1 MAGWRRMP
9 AMVESIPPAS
19 NQPAASSSGALTYR
33 DAGVNIDAAEE
44 ALAASKTA
52 IRGTFGPR
60 VLADVGS
67 FGGLFR
73 ADNLGKEPVL
83 VATAD
88 GVGTKIR
95 IATSISRFNTVGRCL
110 VQHCINDALVQGAE
124 PLFFLD
130 YIGVGKLNPE
140 MVASAITGVAAAC
153 KDHGVALLGGETAEM
168 PGVYPDDEFDLV
180 GTLVGVVEREHLLDG
195 SRVKSG
201 DRLIGLPSNGLHTNG
216 YSLARRIVEQ
226 RMAKKNYL
234 EPFPGEPNGE
244 SCADVLLRPHICY
257 LHAMRPFLQRK
268 ELHAMAHIT
277 GGGVPDNL
285 PRVLN
290 GKGAQVSRSAVP
302 PLNVFRQLV
311 AAGEVPMDEAWR
323 AFNMGVGF
331 VMVVDAAAAIGIFDD
346 LQNAG
351 EKPFHMGQVTDAE
364 GVHWLD

>member
-1 MAGWRRMP
+1 MP
-9 AMVESIPPAS
+9 GMVEPVPPSA
-19 NQPAASSSGALTYR
+19 QETPEAGSGAMTYR

-44 ALAASKTA
+44 ALAKSKKA
-52 IRGTFGPR
+52 IRESFGPR

-73 ADNLGKEPVL
+73 ADGLGKEPVL

-95 IATSISRFNTVGRCL
+95 IATAVERFDTVGRCL

-130 YIGVGKLNPE
+130 YIGVGHLKPA
-140 MVASAITGVAAAC
+140 MVAAAIEGVAEAC
-153 KDHGVALLGGETAEM
+153 KDNQLSLLGGETAEM

-180 GTLVGVVEREHLLDG
+180 GTLVGVVEREHLVDG
-195 SRVKSG
+195 SRVTSG

-216 YSLARRIVEQ
+216 YSLARRIVED
-226 RMAKKNYL
+226 RMGIGDYNQ
-234 EPFPGEPNGE
+234 PFPGEADGA
-244 SCADVLLRPHICY
+244 SCADVLLRNHISY
-257 LHAMRPFLQRK
+257 LPAARPFLKRS

-290 GKGAQVSRSAVP
+290 GHGAEVSREAVP
-302 PLNVFRQLV
+302 KLNVFEQLV
-311 AAGEVPMDEAWR
+311 AAGEVPRDESWR

-331 VMVVDAAAAIGIFDD
+331 IFVVAADAAEQFTRELAE
-346 LQNAG
+346 AG
-351 EKPFHMGQVTDAE
+351 EQPFDMGQVVDAE

>member
-1 MAGWRRMP
+1 MLGMVDPVPPSAPDSTDAG
-9 AMVESIPPAS
+9 
-19 NQPAASSSGALTYR
+19 SGAMTYR

-44 ALAASKTA
+44 ALAQSKKA
-52 IRGTFGPR
+52 IRRSFGPR
-60 VLADVGS
+60 VMADVGA

-73 ADNLGKEPVL
+73 ADGLGKEPVL

-95 IATSISRFNTVGRCL
+95 IATSISRFDTVGRCL

-130 YIGVGKLNPE
+130 YIGVGKLHPE
-140 MVASAITGVAAAC
+140 MVASAITGVAEAC
-153 KDHGVALLGGETAEM
+153 CDHGVSLLGGETAEM

-226 RMAKKNYL
+226 RMGVSDYRQ
-234 EPFPGEPNGE
+234 PFPGEPGGE
-244 SCADVLLRPHICY
+244 SCADVLLRNHICY
-257 LHAMRPFLQRK
+257 LPAVQQFLK
-268 ELHAMAHIT
+268 DSNLHAMAHIT

-290 GKGAQVSRSAVP
+290 GHGAEVSRAAVP
-302 PLNVFRQLV
+302 KLNVFEQLV
-311 AAGEVPMDEAWR
+311 RAGEVPRDEAWR

-331 VMVVDAAAAIGIFDD
+331 ILIVAAEAADNVTRRLID
-346 LQNAG
+346 AG
-351 EKPFHMGQVTDAE
+351 EQPFDMGQVVDAE